1 MTYKEHIKENLKI
14 GIPVMISQ
22 LGIISVNFFDTLMIG
37 NIDDITK
44 GINFS
49 SIALGGVSLGNAIF
63 FMILVFSMGISMSI
77 SPLVSGT
84 YAKFNYEKIK
94 KIFSNGMILNI
105 LVALFMFLLL
115 LPFYSFFEH
124 FVKNKEIAEV
134 MKSYLFI
141 NMISIFPVM
150 IFQTYKQFSEAMQ
163 LTKLVTYSVISSNI
177 INIILNYLLIN
188 GNFGFPKLG
197 VDGAAIA
204 TLIARICAN
213 FLIFYFLTNNKLTRH
228 LVKFKI
234 SLFDKLL
241 IKKMFNLGLPIAFQ
255 MGFEISAF
263 SLAAFICEQYG
274 AKDLVAHHITLQVVT
289 MTFLL
294 CTGLSVASTVQ
305 VAKFKGLEDK
315 INIRRSGFSNLF
327 LVICFM
333 LLSGLCFVIF
343 RDKIPLIFTDDV
355 EVIKISS
362 ILFIVAALFQLS
374 DGIQVVA
381 IGSLRGLQE
390 VKIPTI
396 ITFFAYWLIAIP
408 LGWFFAINCKLGAIG
423 VWIALGLGLLFS
435 ALLLTYM
442 FNKITKLSLNKKP
455 PTKVL

>member
-14 GIPVMISQ
+14 GVPVMISQ

-37 NIDDITK
+37 NIDDATK
-44 GINFS
+44 GIDFP

-77 SPLVSGT
+77 SPLVSEA
-84 YAKFNYEKIK
+84 YAKLNYEKIK
-94 KIFSNGMILNI
+94 KVFSNGMILNV
-105 LVALFMFLLL
+105 LVTIFMFVLL
-115 LPFYSFFEH
+115 LPFYSLFEH
-124 FVKNKEIAEV
+124 FVKNKEIVEV

-150 IFQTYKQFSEAMQ
+150 IFQTYKQLSEGMR

-204 TLIARICAN
+204 TLIARICAT
-213 FLIFYFLTNNKLTRH
+213 FLLFYLLTKNILTKNLVRFAKNK
-228 LVKFKI
+228 
-234 SLFDKLL
+234 FDKDL
-241 IKKMFNLGLPIAFQ
+241 IKKMLSLGLPIAFQ

-263 SLAAFICEQYG
+263 SLAAFICERYG
-274 AKDLVAHHITLQVVT
+274 AKDIAAHHITLQVVT

-305 VAKFKGLEDK
+305 VAKFKSLEDDVNVRK
-315 INIRRSGFSNLF
+315 SGFSNLF

-333 LLSGLCFVIF
+333 FFSGLCFVVF
-343 RDKIPLIFTDDV
+343 NDKIPLIFTNDV

-362 ILFIVAALFQLS
+362 MLFIVAALFQLS

-381 IGSLRGLQE
+381 IGNLRGLQE

-408 LGWFFAINCKLGAIG
+408 LGWYFAINCQLGALG

-442 FNKITKLSLNKKP
+442 FNKITKLDY
-455 PTKVL
+455 

>member
-14 GIPVMISQ
+14 GVPVMISQ

-37 NIDDITK
+37 NIDDATK
-44 GINFS
+44 GIDFP

-77 SPLVSGT
+77 SPLVSEA
-84 YAKFNYEKIK
+84 YAKLNYEKIK
-94 KIFSNGMILNI
+94 KVFSNGMILNI
-105 LVALFMFLLL
+105 LVAIFMFVLL
-115 LPFYSFFEH
+115 LPFYSLFEH
-124 FVKNKEIAEV
+124 FVKNKEIVEV

-150 IFQTYKQFSEAMQ
+150 IFQTYKQLSEGMR

-204 TLIARICAN
+204 TLIARICAT
-213 FLIFYFLTNNKLTRH
+213 FLLFYLLTKNILTKNLVRFAKNK
-228 LVKFKI
+228 
-234 SLFDKLL
+234 FDKDL
-241 IKKMFNLGLPIAFQ
+241 IKKMLSLGLPIAFQ

-274 AKDLVAHHITLQVVT
+274 AKDLAAHHITLQVVT

-305 VAKFKGLEDK
+305 VAKFKSLEDDVNVRK
-315 INIRRSGFSNLF
+315 SGFSNLF

-333 LLSGLCFVIF
+333 FFSGLCFVVF
-343 RDKIPLIFTDDV
+343 NDKIPLIFTNDV

-362 ILFIVAALFQLS
+362 MLFIVAALFQLS

-408 LGWFFAINCKLGAIG
+408 LGWYFTINCQLGALG

-442 FNKITKLSLNKKP
+442 FNKITKLDY
-455 PTKVL
+455 

>member
-1 MTYKEHIKENLKI
+1 MTYKEHIKQNLKI
-14 GIPVMISQ
+14 GVPVMVSQ

-37 NIDDITK
+37 NIKDLTK
-44 GINFS
+44 GVDYS

-63 FMILVFSMGISMSI
+63 FMIFVFAMGISMSI
-77 SPLVSGT
+77 SPLVSEAN
-84 YAKFNYEKIK
+84 AKHKYEKIK
-94 KIFSNGMILNI
+94 KIFSNGMILNV
-105 LVALFMFLLL
+105 LVALLMFLLL
-115 LPFYSFFEH
+115 LPFYSILKY
-124 FVKNKEIAEV
+124 FVKNQEIVEI

-141 NMISIFPVM
+141 NMVSIFPMM
-150 IFQTYKQFSEAMQ
+150 IFQTYKQLSEGLQ

-177 INIILNYLLIN
+177 INIILNYFLIN

-204 TLIARICAN
+204 TLIARISAN
-213 FLIFYFLTNNKLTRH
+213 FFIFYLLINNNLTNQIIQ
-228 LVKFKI
+228 FK
-234 SLFDKLL
+234 SNLYDKLL

-274 AKDLVAHHITLQVVT
+274 AKDLAAHHVTLQVVT

-305 VAKFKGLEDK
+305 VAKFKGLDDRA
-315 INIRRSGFSNLF
+315 NIRKSGFSNLF

-333 LLSGLCFVIF
+333 LFSGICFVIF
-343 RDKIPLIFTDDV
+343 KDNIPLLFTNDL

-362 ILFIVAALFQLS
+362 ILFTVAALFQLS

-390 VKIPTI
+390 VKIPTM

-408 LGWFFAINCKLGAIG
+408 LGWFLAINCELGALG
-423 VWIALGLGLLFS
+423 VWISLGLGLLFS
-435 ALLLTYM
+435 ALFLTYM
-442 FNKITKLSLNKKP
+442 FNRITKVEK
-455 PTKVL
+455 